1 MKYGITYIKFCY
13 DVEYMCNIKVKRN
26 KEMKS
31 INLYSDIQLKE
42 SSVFQTSPFLSVY
55 ICLFTKA
62 G

>member
-1 MKYGITYIKFCY
+1 MMLSTC
-13 DVEYMCNIKVKRN
+13 VTKRF